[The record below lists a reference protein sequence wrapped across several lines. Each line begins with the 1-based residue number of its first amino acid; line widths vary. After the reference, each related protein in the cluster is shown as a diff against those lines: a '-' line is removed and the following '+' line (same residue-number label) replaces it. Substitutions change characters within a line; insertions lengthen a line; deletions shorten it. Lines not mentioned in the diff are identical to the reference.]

1 MEIDQKTGALLIR
14 IGVLQH
20 EEEMTFKATRS
31 FLGYDLEN
39 NKIFEGKEG
48 HSYKITHKTRDPG
61 EIKYAVRM
69 NIRVE
74 ESEADER
81 IKYWESREVRASKL
95 RVGDKIPLG
104 NGQVYDNREFWILS
118 RTFDSEKAADDY
130 RRTLPDFGG
139 MKVVPIITHAAS
151 GQLFLEGISVKDG
164 LRLVLDD
171 PSGRFLLDNIHVG
184 IGFHWDHRETQ
195 EYEGNLAF
203 HIDRYGKITAVNI
216 LDLETY
222 LSAVNSSEMVPNCS
236 MEFLKSQTIVAR
248 NTVFATTGKHHFGDP
263 FDLCA
268 DDHCQ
273 CFHGSAAIE
282 DRSREAAALTRGEVL
297 MYRDQVCDA
306 RYAKVCGGIGESYE
320 NVWDD
325 QKIPYL
331 TKFYDGADAP
341 AQLPDLRQED
351 TVREFIESSP
361 KVFCNPDAFQLP
373 DYLREAHEHFNWQV
387 GYMPEKSGFRWEVRF
402 TPEELGQIVEE
413 KTGWGLG
420 AILDIQPLERGDSG
434 RLIYAKLLGQN
445 GEKIIG
451 KELEIRGVLSK
462 THLFSSM
469 FVVDREVD
477 TDGNIK
483 AIRLKGGGWGHGV
496 GLCQVGAE
504 IMGEQGYSYDEILY
518 HYYPGSK
525 LKKLYE

>member
-1 MEIDQKTGALLIR
+1 MEVNQKTSALRIR

-20 EEEMTFKATRS
+20 EEEMTFKTTSS
-31 FLGYDLEN
+31 FAGYDLDG
-39 NKIFEGKEG
+39 NKIFQGKEG
-48 HSYKITHKTRDPG
+48 HSYRISHNTFDPG
-61 EIKYAVRM
+61 EIRYAVRM

-74 ESEADER
+74 ESTADEL
-81 IKYWESREVRASKL
+81 IKQWASAGVKTTKL
-95 RVGDKIPLG
+95 RVGQEIPLG
-104 NGQVYDNREFWILS
+104 NGRAYDNREFWILS
-118 RTFDSEKAADDY
+118 QTFDSENAADDY

-139 MKVVPIITHAAS
+139 MKVVPIITQAAS
-151 GQLFLEGISVKDG
+151 GELILEDVSVKDG

-171 PSGRFLLDNIHVG
+171 PDGRFLLDNIHVG

-195 EYEGNLAF
+195 EYEEDLAF

-282 DRSREAAALTRGEVL
+282 DRSREAAAQTRGQVL
-297 MYRDQVCDA
+297 VYGGQVCDT
-306 RYAKVCGGIGESYE
+306 RYAKVCGGVGESYK

-325 QKIPYL
+325 QDVPYL
-331 TKFYDGADAP
+331 TKFYDGP
-341 AQLPDLRQED
+341 QSPENLPDLTQEE

-361 KVFCNPDAFQLP
+361 KVFCNPDAYQLP

-387 GYMPEKSGFRWEVRF
+387 GYMPENSGFRWEVHY
-402 TPEELGQIVEE
+402 TPAELGKIVEE
-413 KTGWGLG
+413 KTHWGLG
-420 AILDIQPLERGDSG
+420 SIQDIQPLERGDSG
-434 RLIYAKLLGQN
+434 RIIYARLVGEN
-445 GEKIIG
+445 GEKLIG
-451 KELEIRGVLSK
+451 KELEIRRVLSK

-469 FVVDREVD
+469 FVVDKETD
-477 TDGNIK
+477 TNGQLKMIH
-483 AIRLKGGGWGHGV
+483 LKGGGWGHGV

-504 IMGEQGYSYDEILY
+504 IMGEQGYSYKEILF
-518 HYYPGSK
+518 HYYPGST
-525 LKKLYE
+525 LKQLYK

>member
-1 MEIDQKTGALLIR
+1 MEVHQKTGTLQIR

-20 EEEMTFKATRS
+20 EDEMTFKATRP
-31 FLGYDLEN
+31 FTGYDLAN
-39 NKIFEGKEG
+39 HKIFEGKPE
-48 HSYKITHKTRDPG
+48 HSYKITHKTQDSG
-61 EIKYAVRM
+61 EIRYAVRM

-74 ESEADER
+74 PHEADER
-81 IKYWESREVRASKL
+81 IQFWASQGVQATKL
-95 RVGDKIPLG
+95 RVGQEIPLG
-104 NGQVYDNREFWILS
+104 NGRVYDNREFWVLS
-118 RTFDSEKAADDY
+118 RTFDSETAADEY

-139 MKVVPIITHAAS
+139 MKVVPIITRAAR
-151 GQLFLEGISVKDG
+151 GELFLEGVSVENG
-164 LRLVLDD
+164 LRLVPDD

-195 EYEGNLAF
+195 EYEGDLAF
-203 HIDRYGKITAVNI
+203 HIDRTGKITAVTI

-222 LSAVNSSEMVPNCS
+222 LAAVNSSEMVPNCS

-248 NTVFATTGKHHFGDP
+248 NTVFATAGKHHFGDP

-282 DRSREAAALTRGEVL
+282 DRSREAASLTRGEVL
-297 MYRDQVCDA
+297 MYGDQVCDA
-306 RYAKVCGGIGESYE
+306 RYAKVCGGIGESYQ

-325 QKIPYL
+325 QDVPYL
-331 TKFYDGADAP
+331 TPFYDGP
-341 AQLPDLRQED
+341 ETPVRLPDLRQEEA
-351 TVREFIESSP
+351 VRDFIESSP
-361 KVFCNPDAFQLP
+361 RVFCNPDAYRLP

-434 RLIYAKLLGQN
+434 RLIYARLVGQN

-451 KELEIRGVLSK
+451 KELEIRRVLSK
-462 THLFSSM
+462 THLFSSL
-469 FVVDREVD
+469 FVVDKE
-477 TDGNIK
+477 TDANGK
-483 AIRLKGGGWGHGV
+483 LKTLSLKGGGWGHGV

-504 IMGEQGYSYDEILY
+504 IMGEQGYAYTDILY

-525 LKKLYE
+525 LKKLYA